1 MDPDGK
7 KLEIKWKSI
16 LSLQKKITN
25 LEDKV
30 LGLEE
35 ELAKCSNG
43 KPPDKVKLEEMYMP
57 QNKPKF
63 EMKGHKSPI
72 TSMAFHPQ
80 FTEIAT
86 ASEDGTAKLWEVE
99 TGDFLRTLKG
109 HTNPVNCVNY
119 DQQGKFIVTSSSD
132 LTIKLWD
139 TSNDYQCCKTFYGH
153 EHNVSYVDFVMNGDF
168 LLSCSRDKTVRLW

>member
-1 MDPDGK
+1 M
-7 KLEIKWKSI
+7 
-16 LSLQKKITN
+16 
-25 LEDKV
+25 
-30 LGLEE
+30 EE

-43 KPPDKVKLEEMYMP
+43 KAPDKVKLEEMYMP
-57 QNKPKF
+57 QAKPKF

-139 TSNDYQCCKTFYGH
+139 PNNDYQCCKTFYGH
-153 EHNVSYVDFVMNGDF
+153 
-168 LLSCSRDKTVRLW
+168 